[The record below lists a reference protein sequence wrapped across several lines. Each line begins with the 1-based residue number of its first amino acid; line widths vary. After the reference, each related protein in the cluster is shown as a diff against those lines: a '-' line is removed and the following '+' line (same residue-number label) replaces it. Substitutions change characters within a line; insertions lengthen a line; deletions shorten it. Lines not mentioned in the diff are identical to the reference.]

1 MSLKTFRWK
10 GLRIALERF
19 VEWRQRNLSDV
30 AFLYILATIT
40 GILAGSGAFLLKRMV
55 AIVSNLWVE
64 HFNPDGVNW
73 ILLLV
78 PVAGI
83 MLTVVM
89 CRYVLRMPLA
99 HGVVRLM
106 KNISNGVPVLRPA
119 LMFYPLI
126 ANSVTLGFGGSAGSE
141 GPIAYAGAAI
151 GSNLAKVFGLSSQM
165 MMVMVGCGAGAGI
178 AGIFKS
184 PLGGVMFTLE
194 VLKMPMT
201 TLTVTVLVV
210 TSITAAMTAYVL
222 SGCTLDVP
230 MLGQSAF
237 DYGAFPFVLLLGVF
251 CGFYSVYYS
260 YMTKVV
266 SGFLNGFSNRWF
278 RNITGGFILS
288 LSVFLFPALYG
299 EGYGVVGKIVNGSF
313 DAVLDY
319 GPFGVRGG
327 EWLLI
332 AVAGGVLLI
341 KCFATSATNNGGG
354 VSGDFAPTL
363 FAGCIAGFFFAS
375 LVNNVF
381 HQELPVALFACF
393 GMAGVMSGSIRAPLM
408 AIFLTCEMTGTY
420 SFFLQLTLTSAISFG
435 VVRLFTY
442 DSYFSHRLD
451 RNNGLISR
459 VKKRQ

>member
-1 MSLKTFRWK
+1 M
-10 GLRIALERF
+10 
-19 VEWRQRNLSDV
+19 
-30 AFLYILATIT
+30 
-40 GILAGSGAFLLKRMV
+40 
-55 AIVSNLWVE
+55 
-64 HFNPDGVNW
+64 
-73 ILLLV
+73 
-78 PVAGI
+78 
-83 MLTVVM
+83 
-89 CRYVLRMPLA
+89 
-99 HGVVRLM
+99 
-106 KNISNGVPVLRPA
+106 
-119 LMFYPLI
+119 
-126 ANSVTLGFGGSAGSE
+126 
-141 GPIAYAGAAI
+141 
-151 GSNLAKVFGLSSQM
+151 
-165 MMVMVGCGAGAGI
+165 
-178 AGIFKS
+178 
-184 PLGGVMFTLE
+184 
-194 VLKMPMT
+194 
-201 TLTVTVLVV
+201 
-210 TSITAAMTAYVL
+210 
-222 SGCTLDVP
+222 
-230 MLGQSAF
+230 
-237 DYGAFPFVLLLGVF
+237 
-251 CGFYSVYYS
+251 
-260 YMTKVV
+260 
-266 SGFLNGFSNRWF
+266 
-278 RNITGGFILS
+278 
-288 LSVFLFPALYG
+288 FLFPALYG